1 MRLILNESKV
11 VKEAI
16 EDKIYDKK
24 KPTNIIRLLSKYY
37 LSSGMNKPQTI
48 EAIDK
53 FFIERKQKDYNSVKW
68 RNTIE
73 KIVNGIHRKKDYELF
88 DVGEINITDIEL
100 EKISELN
107 NLKYEKVMFIL
118 LVYAKIYNKLNDNQK
133 YWVNE
138 ELKYIFSDTKMTLK
152 EVDQCKIIFELS
164 QLGYIEVS
172 KNVDCTNI
180 HVLIANEDSESQ
192 IVINDFRNLIYYYL
206 RWKGEKIIECE
217 KCGKL
222 IKPNNNKTKYCKEC
236 ARETQLQWQRES
248 MRKSRNCEVIE
259 NS

>member
-1 MRLILNESKV
+1 MRLILNETKMV
-11 VKEAI
+11 QDAI
-16 EDKIYDKK
+16 NDGKYDKK
-24 KPTNIIRLLSKYY
+24 KPTNIIRLLAKYY
-37 LSSGMNKPQTI
+37 LANKLNRPKTI
-48 EAIDK
+48 MAIDK
-53 FFIERKQKDYNSVKW
+53 FFLDNKHKNYNSVKW
-68 RNTIE
+68 RNIIE
-73 KIVNGIHRKKDYELF
+73 AIVNSVHKDKDYNMF
-88 DVGEINITDIEL
+88 DIHNINITDVEL
-100 EKISELN
+100 EKISSLN

-118 LVYAKIYNKLNDNQK
+118 LVYAKIYNQLNDNQK

-138 ELKYIFSDTKMTLK
+138 ELKYIFSDTKLTLK

-172 KNVDCTNI
+172 KNVNCTNV